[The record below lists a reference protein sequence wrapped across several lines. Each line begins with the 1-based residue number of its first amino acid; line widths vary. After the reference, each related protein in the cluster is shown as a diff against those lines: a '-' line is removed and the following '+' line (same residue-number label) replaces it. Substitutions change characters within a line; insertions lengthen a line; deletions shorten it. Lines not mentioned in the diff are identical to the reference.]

1 MKIKKITPSAYFL
14 IVVIVVMVV
23 FFVTSAGYDA
33 LKVKLMPMAMSGFT
47 VIMAL
52 VALVIDLKAGE
63 KSIMPTDDEGDV
75 IEDEEILK
83 TPLSAYFKSFAWMA
97 WAVLG
102 VYFLGFIV
110 AFPLWIA
117 VYMGKNGY
125 ALWIGIVTGAG
136 YMAIIYLIFTTG
148 FQVDLYPGL
157 IGDLILRLF

>member
-1 MKIKKITPSAYFL
+1 MKTKKITPSAYFL
-14 IVVIVVMVV
+14 IVIIVVMAV
-23 FFVTSAGYDA
+23 FFITSASYTA

-47 VIMAL
+47 IVMAL

-102 VYFLGFIV
+102 VYFLGFII

-125 ALWIGIVTGAG
+125 RWWIGIVTGVG
-136 YMAIIYLIFTTG
+136 YIAIIYLIFTIG
-148 FQVDLYPGL
+148 FQVDLYPGV
-157 IGDLILRLF
+157 IGELLLRLF